1 MLGKLLKH
9 EFHATGRIMLPML
22 GALALLAGMA
32 NLSFR
37 GIEYMRSF
45 QSAYSTIA
53 ALVLGFVI
61 VLFFLGLFAAAVLSV
76 VIVVYRFYKNLL
88 RDEGYLMFTLPVSV
102 HSLVWS
108 KLITACCWLFL
119 TALVCTGLMLLTVFN
134 LAADMGLEEI
144 FRFLPYI
151 GETIRKAIEQT
162 ALTSWDL
169 VGYGAELLL
178 VLLTSCLSQCLLF
191 YAALAIGHSFSKNKM
206 LLSVVFYIAISFGL
220 TLLRSLI
227 GLAADSLHL
236 DSVILYEQAEIL
248 RFLHGFMITMG
259 IQYLLQGALLY
270 LLTVLPLQKCLNLN

>member
-37 GIEYMRSF
+37 GIEYTD
-45 QSAYSTIA
+45 SAIVN
-53 ALVLGFVI
+53 LVLGFVI

-108 KLITACCWLFL
+108 KLIAACCWLFL
-119 TALVCTGLMLLTVFN
+119 TGLVCTGLMLLTVFH

-144 FRFLPYI
+144 LRFLPYI
-151 GETIRKAIEQT
+151 GESVRKAIEQT
-162 ALTSWDL
+162 ALTTWDL

-178 VLLTSCLSQCLLF
+178 VLLTGCMSQCLLF
-191 YAALAIGHSFSKNKM
+191 YAAMAVGHSFSKNKM
-206 LLSVVFYIAISFGL
+206 LLSIVFYIAIRFGL
-220 TLLRSLI
+220 MLLRSLF
-227 GLAADSLHL
+227 GLAADQLHL
-236 DSVILYEQAEIL
+236 DSVILYEQGEML
-248 RFLHGFMITMG
+248 RFLHGFMLNMG
-259 IQYLLQGALLY
+259 IQDLLQSALLY
-270 LLTVLPLQKCLNLN
+270 LLTVLPLQKRLNLN

>member
-37 GIEYMRSF
+37 GIEYTD
-45 QSAYSTIA
+45 STIVN
-53 ALVLGFVI
+53 LVLGFVI

-108 KLITACCWLFL
+108 KLIAACCWLFL

-144 FRFLPYI
+144 LRFLPTI
-151 GETIRKAIEQT
+151 GESIRKAIEQT

-178 VLLTSCLSQCLLF
+178 VLLAGCMSQCLLF
-191 YAALAIGHSFSKNKM
+191 YAAMAIGHSFSKNKM
-206 LLSVVFYIAISFGL
+206 LLSIVAYIAIRFGL
-220 TLLRSLI
+220 MLLRSLF

-236 DSVILYEQAEIL
+236 DSVILYEQGEML
-248 RFLHGFMITMG
+248 RFLHGFMLNMG
-259 IQYLLQGALLY
+259 IQDLLQSALLY
-270 LLTVLPLQKCLNLN
+270 LLTVLPLQKRLNLN